1 MACTKNSLYPHQRN
15 KKALGEEL
23 RLGSLAWLCW
33 EPQEKS
39 LNHTK
44 SQLRYVHL
52 KLLNRGRKALLL
64 PHVPDEETGAQ
75 SGEAHSLQIT
85 SHKQNQDL
93 SPNRPDSKI
102 HFFSKIILVMVTG
115 TQVKSINLTTFK
127 CTVQ

>member
-1 MACTKNSLYPHQRN
+1 MACTKNLLYPHQRN
-15 KKALGEEL
+15 KKTLGEEL

-33 EPQEKS
+33 ELQEKS

-52 KLLNRGRKALLL
+52 KLLNHGRKALLL

-85 SHKQNQDL
+85 
-93 SPNRPDSKI
+93 PVTNRTRI
-102 HFFSKIILVMVTG
+102 
-115 TQVKSINLTTFK
+115 
-127 CTVQ
+127 